1 MSFSSMSKQ
10 QVLDAGEG
18 AGEEVVELIPGLPE
32 EVAEKCLLHLP
43 FLYHRLFRTVSSTW
57 NRFLT
62 DAPAKPLLLAP
73 APAAAAAAVSVSFS
87 LPFLFAFA
95 FDPASRRLQCQA
107 LDPFSRRWLLL
118 PPVPGARRR
127 HARLVGGGRAPT
139 VR

>member
-18 AGEEVVELIPGLPE
+18 GAGEEVTELIPGLPE

-62 DAPAKPLLLAP
+62 DAPAKPPHLAP
-73 APAAAAAAVSVSFS
+73 ASAAAASAAAAVSVSFS

-118 PPVPGARRR
+118 PPVPGGA
-127 HARLVGGGRAPT
+127 AAAGST
-139 VR
+139 